1 MSEAGSKNRG
11 EGFEMRSDRSRLDRR
26 ALLLGGTAAGASLV
40 LGRASPVQAQQSGP
54 TGKKPNIVFIL
65 VDNIGWGDF
74 SVYGGTTP
82 TPRIDALANSGI
94 RFNNY
99 NVEGQCTPSR
109 SAILTGRQSVR
120 SGTFTVPHDSHL
132 PYGLAPWEYTI
143 AELLS
148 DSGYAT
154 ALFGKWHLGSVEGRL
169 PTDQGFDEWWGYK
182 DSMDEA
188 GWTSYALY
196 RELIK
201 ATGGESPKIWEGR
214 KGQPSKPVR
223 ELDLEV
229 RPLMD
234 EMIIKHTTDYIA
246 KQANA
251 GKPFFVYTALS
262 HAHPPEKVH
271 PDFDQKSPERM
282 GAYSDMMAEMDF
294 RVGQILDEIKQAGV
308 DDNTIVV
315 FSSDNGAGGA
325 PFVIGGSGGPWRG
338 SFSNPPYEGSMRVA
352 AMIRWPGHVPAG
364 VVSQEMLTAHDWL
377 PTLAG
382 MVGESNRVPK
392 DRPIDGINASAF
404 MLGTSKTTGRESYL
418 FFGPDGEPMS
428 VKWKNIKVIFR
439 YADSFEKPIVTPY
452 FPLVYDLSS
461 DPHEDY
467 NLIVYKLDMTW
478 MLGIAGKIV
487 AEYEKSVVEFPNI
500 KTGEDFQGYKK

>member
-1 MSEAGSKNRG
+1 MNNESH
-11 EGFEMRSDRSRLDRR
+11 
-26 ALLLGGTAAGASLV
+26 
-40 LGRASPVQAQQSGP
+40 
-54 TGKKPNIVFIL
+54 PNVVFIL
-65 VDNIGWGDF
+65 ADNIGWGDF

-120 SGTFTVPHDSHL
+120 TGCYTVPLDPHL

-154 ALFGKWHLGSVEGRL
+154 ALYGKWHLGAVEGRL
-169 PTDQGFDEWWGYK
+169 PTNQGFDEWWGYK
-182 DSMDEA
+182 DSADEA

-201 ATGGESPKIWEGR
+201 TTGDESPKLWEGW
-214 KGQPSKPVR
+214 KGEHSKPVR
-223 ELDLEV
+223 DLNMEV
-229 RPLMD
+229 RPVLD
-234 EMIIKHTTDYIA
+234 EMITKHTTDYIA
-246 KQANA
+246 RQSNA

-262 HAHPPEKVH
+262 QFHPPFKAH
-271 PDFDQKSPERM
+271 PDFDQPSPER
-282 GAYSDMMAEMDF
+282 GGGYSDMIAEMDF
-294 RVGQILDEIKQAGV
+294 RVGQILDAIKQAGV
-308 DDNTIVV
+308 EDNTIVI
-315 FSSDNGAGGA
+315 FSSDNASGGLHSIPAGG
-325 PFVIGGSGGPWRG
+325 SNGPWRG
-338 SFSNPPYEGSMRVA
+338 AFANPPYEGSMRVA
-352 AMIRWPGHVPAG
+352 AMIRWPGRVPAG

-382 MVGESNRVPK
+382 MVGNSDRVPK
-392 DRPIDGINASAF
+392 DRPIDGIDASAF
-404 MLGTSKTTGRESYL
+404 MLGKSQTTGRESYL
-418 FFGPDGEPMS
+418 FFGPDGGPMS

-439 YADSFEKPIVTPY
+439 YADSFETPIETPY
-452 FPLVYDLSS
+452 WPRVYDLTS

-467 NLIVYKLDMTW
+467 NLMVYKMDMTW
-478 MLGIAGKIV
+478 MLGAALKFV
-487 AEYEKSVVEFPNI
+487 AEYQKSVGEYHNI
-500 KTGEDFQGYKK
+500 KPGEDFTGY

>member
-1 MSEAGSKNRG
+1 MNNESH
-11 EGFEMRSDRSRLDRR
+11 
-26 ALLLGGTAAGASLV
+26 
-40 LGRASPVQAQQSGP
+40 
-54 TGKKPNIVFIL
+54 PNVVFIL
-65 VDNIGWGDF
+65 ADNIGWGDF

-120 SGTFTVPHDSHL
+120 TGCYTVPLDPHL

-154 ALFGKWHLGSVEGRL
+154 ALYGKWHLGAVEGRL
-169 PTDQGFDEWWGYK
+169 PTNQGFDEWWGYK
-182 DSMDEA
+182 DSADEA

-201 ATGGESPKIWEGR
+201 TTGDESPKLWEGW
-214 KGQPSKPVR
+214 KGEHSKPVR
-223 ELDLEV
+223 DLNMEV
-229 RPLMD
+229 RPVLD
-234 EMIIKHTTDYIA
+234 EMITKHTTDYIA
-246 KQANA
+246 RQSNA

-262 HAHPPEKVH
+262 QFHPPFKAH
-271 PDFDQKSPERM
+271 PDFDQTSPER
-282 GAYSDMMAEMDF
+282 GGGYSDMIAEMDF
-294 RVGQILDEIKQAGV
+294 RVGQILDAIKQAGV
-308 DDNTIVV
+308 EDNTIVI
-315 FSSDNGAGGA
+315 FSSDNASGGLHSIPAGG
-325 PFVIGGSGGPWRG
+325 SNGPWRG
-338 SFSNPPYEGSMRVA
+338 AFANPPYEGSMRVA
-352 AMIRWPGHVPAG
+352 AMIRWPGRVPAG

-382 MVGESNRVPK
+382 MVGNSDRVPK
-392 DRPIDGINASAF
+392 DRPIDGIDASAF
-404 MLGTSKTTGRESYL
+404 MLGKSQTTGRESYL
-418 FFGPDGEPMS
+418 FFGPDGGPMS

-439 YADSFEKPIVTPY
+439 YADSFETPIETPY
-452 FPLVYDLSS
+452 WPRVYDLTS

-467 NLIVYKLDMTW
+467 NLMVYKMDMTW
-478 MLGIAGKIV
+478 MLGAALKFV
-487 AEYEKSVVEFPNI
+487 AEYQKSVGEYHNI
-500 KTGEDFQGYKK
+500 KPGEDFTGY